1 MNVYSINKGIGYASS
16 GVEYAQKYRK
26 ELFENLEFDDYYVF
40 LNYLSKNIA
49 VYTDL
54 LGYRHNQVL
63 WIYNVLSHRP
73 TQATTF
79 TVDLFLEKFARET
92 YEILNQTSTSLEIKV
107 TGTQRY
113 KIWLLKDDLI
123 DRVDYIVNGHLVN
136 VSHYDRS
143 LNNIEHFSDGQL
155 VRRTFYNLQGEKSFE
170 QFYTDRA
177 ITVTFIDNQILYGK
191 MAFYQYFFKVLQL
204 EKEDAVI
211 IDRPLDVIE
220 GILPQLADQVRLF
233 SVVHA
238 EHYNES
244 LSKGSHI
251 LWNNNYEYIFENAE
265 SFEAIIVATDRQ
277 NQILSSQLRKK
288 TMIKTIPVGYINEI
302 SRKRSYHPYR
312 LITAS
317 RLATEKHLDL
327 LIKAVVDAKES
338 VPDLTLDIYG
348 EEANEVN

>member
-1 MNVYSINKGIGYASS
+1 MNVYSVNKGIGYASS

-26 ELFENLEFDDYYVF
+26 ELFENLEFDDHYIF

-54 LGYRHNQVL
+54 LGYQRHQVL

-73 TQATTF
+73 TQANTY
-79 TVDLFLEKFARET
+79 TVDLFLKRFAEEA

-107 TGTQRY
+107 TETQRY

-136 VSHYDRS
+136 VSHYDQS
-143 LNNIEHFSDGQL
+143 LNNIEHFSNGQL
-155 VRRTFYNLQGEKSFE
+155 VRRSFYNLRGEKSFE
-170 QFYTDRA
+170 QFYTDRE
-177 ITVTFIDNQILYGK
+177 ISVTFIDNQILYGK

-204 EKEDAVI
+204 QKEDAVI

-238 EHYNES
+238 EHYNEG

-251 LWNNNYEYIFENAE
+251 LWNNNYEYIFEHAD

-288 TMIKTIPVGYINEI
+288 TAIKTIPVGYINEI
-302 SRKRSYHPYR
+302 SRKRSY
-312 LITAS
+312 
-317 RLATEKHLDL
+317 
-327 LIKAVVDAKES
+327 
-338 VPDLTLDIYG
+338 
-348 EEANEVN
+348 

>member
-1 MNVYSINKGIGYASS
+1 MNVYSVNKGIGYASS

-26 ELFENLEFDDYYVF
+26 ELFENLEFNDHYVF

-54 LGYRHNQVL
+54 LGYQHNQVL

-113 KIWLLKDDLI
+113 KLWLLKDDLI

-170 QFYTDRA
+170 QF
-177 ITVTFIDNQILYGK
+177 
-191 MAFYQYFFKVLQL
+191 
-204 EKEDAVI
+204 
-211 IDRPLDVIE
+211 
-220 GILPQLADQVRLF
+220 
-233 SVVHA
+233 
-238 EHYNES
+238 
-244 LSKGSHI
+244 
-251 LWNNNYEYIFENAE
+251 
-265 SFEAIIVATDRQ
+265 
-277 NQILSSQLRKK
+277 
-288 TMIKTIPVGYINEI
+288 
-302 SRKRSYHPYR
+302 
-312 LITAS
+312 
-317 RLATEKHLDL
+317 
-327 LIKAVVDAKES
+327 
-338 VPDLTLDIYG
+338 
-348 EEANEVN
+348 